1 MSGLSSYLAYP
12 LIRISALDDSDIQI
26 LKTYVCASFF
36 AYSWVLNEAIGTR
49 TICRAIEED

>member
-1 MSGLSSYLAYP
+1 MSVFSCHLAYP